1 MHTGILPKTD
11 IPHRKIKLTGEISLE
26 ICGILAEYNPFHN
39 GHKYQIDLLRKAGIT
54 HIVAFMSGNFV
65 QRGDIAIT
73 DKFTRAKYAVQN
85 GVDLVIEMP
94 TLYTVASAHFYARAA
109 YSLMEGLGC
118 LDSVSF
124 GCETSDMEILNKAA
138 SFSEEINE
146 STEIKEKM
154 SEGMSYPAAMESLA
168 DDDISIAFSSP
179 NNILTVEYI
188 RQINERN
195 LPYNIYPLKR
205 LGPEHDSNDIVGN
218 IASASH
224 IRELMRSGE
233 EYSDFVPYDSI
244 PFENIDFKVLE
255 TITFYKLRTMK
266 LSELA
271 LLPET
276 SPELASRFYNAIRE
290 SSSLDEFLVKV
301 KTKRF
306 PQARIRRTIYS
317 AILGLNKA
325 DYLYDPPYIRVLAL
339 NQRGAEVL
347 KKAKTTTR
355 LPISTSVADL
365 MSRGGI
371 CERFVN
377 MECNA
382 TDVYNI
388 LKGNKMYKSDMTA
401 KIEIMEIDDEF

>member
-1 MHTGILPKTD
+1 M
-11 IPHRKIKLTGEISLE
+11 EV
-26 ICGILAEYNPFHN
+26 CGILAEYNPFHN
-39 GHKYQIDLLRKAGIT
+39 GHKYQIDLLRETGVT

-65 QRGDIAIT
+65 QRGDIAVT
-73 DKFTRAKYAVQN
+73 DKFTRAKYAIEN

-94 TLYTVASAHFYARAA
+94 TLYTVASAHFYAKAA
-109 YSLMEGLGC
+109 YSLMQDIGC
-118 LDSVSF
+118 IDSVSF
-124 GCETSDMEILNKAA
+124 GCETSDIEILKKAA
-138 SFSEEINE
+138 SFSEEVNE
-146 STEIKEKM
+146 SLEVKEKM
-154 SEGMSYPAAMESLA
+154 SEGMSYPAAIESLA

-195 LPYNIYPLKR
+195 LPYHIYPIKR
-205 LGPEHDSNDIVGN
+205 LGPEHDSSDIVGD

-233 EYSDFVPYDSI
+233 DYSDFVPYGSI
-244 PFENIDFKVLE
+244 PFENVDFKTLE

-276 SPELASRFYNAIRE
+276 SSELASRFYNAIRE

-317 AILGLNKA
+317 AILGLSKT

-339 NQRGAEVL
+339 NKRGTEVL
-347 KKAKTTTR
+347 RKAKTTTR
-355 LPISTSVADL
+355 IPISTSVADL
-365 MSRGGI
+365 MSRNGI

-377 MECNA
+377 MECAA

-401 KIEIMEIDDEF
+401 KIEITETNDEF

>member
-1 MHTGILPKTD
+1 M
-11 IPHRKIKLTGEISLE
+11 EV
-26 ICGILAEYNPFHN
+26 CGILAEYNPFHN
-39 GHKYQIDLLRKAGIT
+39 GHKYQIDLLRETGVT

-65 QRGDIAIT
+65 QRGDIAVT
-73 DKFTRAKYAVQN
+73 DKFTRAKYAIEN

-94 TLYTVASAHFYARAA
+94 TLYTVASAHFYAKAA
-109 YSLMEGLGC
+109 YSLMQDIGC
-118 LDSVSF
+118 IDSVSF
-124 GCETSDMEILNKAA
+124 GCETSDIEILKKAA
-138 SFSEEINE
+138 SFSEEVNE
-146 STEIKEKM
+146 SLEVKEKM
-154 SEGMSYPAAMESLA
+154 SEGISYPAAIESLA

-195 LPYNIYPLKR
+195 LPYHIYPIKR
-205 LGPEHDSNDIVGN
+205 LGPEHDSSDIVGN

-233 EYSDFVPYDSI
+233 DYSDFVPYGSI
-244 PFENIDFKVLE
+244 PFENVDFKTLE

-276 SPELASRFYNAIRE
+276 SSELASRFYNAIRE

-317 AILGLNKA
+317 AILGLSKT

-347 KKAKTTTR
+347 RKAKTTTR
-355 LPISTSVADL
+355 IPISTSVADL
-365 MSRGGI
+365 MSRNGI

-377 MECNA
+377 MECAA

-401 KIEIMEIDDEF
+401 KIEITETNDEF

>member
-1 MHTGILPKTD
+1 M
-11 IPHRKIKLTGEISLE
+11 EV
-26 ICGILAEYNPFHN
+26 CGILAEYNPFHN
-39 GHKYQIDLLRKAGIT
+39 GHKYQIDLLRETGVT

-65 QRGDIAIT
+65 QRGDIAVT
-73 DKFTRAKYAVQN
+73 DKFTRAKYAIEN

-94 TLYTVASAHFYARAA
+94 TLYTVASAHFYAKAA
-109 YSLMEGLGC
+109 YSLMQDIGC
-118 LDSVSF
+118 IDSVSF
-124 GCETSDMEILNKAA
+124 GCETSDIEILKKAA
-138 SFSEEINE
+138 SFSEEVNE
-146 STEIKEKM
+146 SLEVKEKM
-154 SEGMSYPAAMESLA
+154 SEGMSYPAAIESLA

-195 LPYNIYPLKR
+195 LPYHIYPIKR
-205 LGPEHDSNDIVGN
+205 LGPEHDSSDIVGN

-233 EYSDFVPYDSI
+233 DYSDFVPYGSI
-244 PFENIDFKVLE
+244 PFENVDFKTLE

-276 SPELASRFYNAIRE
+276 SSELASRFYNAIRE

-317 AILGLNKA
+317 AILGLSKT
-325 DYLYDPPYIRVLAL
+325 DYLYDPHYIRVLAL

-347 KKAKTTTR
+347 RKAKTTTR
-355 LPISTSVADL
+355 IPISTSVADL
-365 MSRGGI
+365 MSRNGI

-377 MECNA
+377 MECAA

-401 KIEIMEIDDEF
+401 KIEITETNDEF

>member
-1 MHTGILPKTD
+1 M
-11 IPHRKIKLTGEISLE
+11 E

-39 GHKYQIDLLRKAGIT
+39 GHKHQIDLLRETGVT
-54 HIVAFMSGNFV
+54 HIAAFMSGNFV

-73 DKFTRAKYAVQN
+73 DKFTRAKYAVRN
-85 GVDLVIEMP
+85 GVDLVVEMP

-109 YSLMEGLGC
+109 YSLMQGMGC
-118 LDSVSF
+118 IDAVSF
-124 GCETSDMEILNKAA
+124 GCETSDIEILKKAA
-138 SFSEEINE
+138 SFSEEANE
-146 STEIKEKM
+146 SLEIKEKM
-154 SEGMSYPAAMESLA
+154 SNGMSYPAAMESLA
-168 DDDISIAFSSP
+168 DDDISVAFSSP

-188 RQINERN
+188 RQINERK
-195 LPYNIYPLKR
+195 LPYNIYPVKR
-205 LGPEHDSNDIVGN
+205 LGPEHDSDDIVEN

-224 IRELMRSGE
+224 IRELMRNGKD
-233 EYSDFVPYDSI
+233 YSDYVPYDSI
-244 PFENIDFKVLE
+244 PFENVDFKTLE
-255 TITFYKLRTMK
+255 TIAFYKFRTMK

-276 SPELASRFYNAIRE
+276 SPELSSRFYNAIRE
-290 SSSLDEFLVKV
+290 SSSLDEFLMKV

-325 DYLYDPPYIRVLAL
+325 DYLYTPPYIRVLAL
-339 NQRGAEVL
+339 NQRGAEIL
-347 KKAKTTTR
+347 RKAKTTANI
-355 LPISTSVADL
+355 PVSTSAADL
-365 MSRGGI
+365 MSRRGT
-371 CERFVN
+371 CERFVQ

-401 KIEIMEIDDEF
+401 KIEITEI

>member
-1 MHTGILPKTD
+1 M
-11 IPHRKIKLTGEISLE
+11 EV
-26 ICGILAEYNPFHN
+26 CGILAEYNPFHN
-39 GHKYQIDLLRKAGIT
+39 GHKYQIDLLRETGVT

-65 QRGDIAIT
+65 QRGDIAVT
-73 DKFTRAKYAVQN
+73 DKFTRAKYAIEN

-94 TLYTVASAHFYARAA
+94 TLYTVASAHFYAKAA
-109 YSLMEGLGC
+109 YSLMQDIGC
-118 LDSVSF
+118 IDSVSF
-124 GCETSDMEILNKAA
+124 RCETSHIEICKKAA
-138 SFSEEINE
+138 SFSEEVNE
-146 STEIKEKM
+146 SLEVKEKM
-154 SEGMSYPAAMESLA
+154 SEGMSYPAAIESLA

-195 LPYNIYPLKR
+195 LPYHIYPIKR
-205 LGPEHDSNDIVGN
+205 LGPEHDSSDIVGN

-233 EYSDFVPYDSI
+233 DYSDFVPYASI
-244 PFENIDFKVLE
+244 PFENVDFKTLE

-276 SPELASRFYNAIRE
+276 SSELASRFYNAIRE

-317 AILGLNKA
+317 AILGLSKT

-339 NQRGAEVL
+339 NKSGAEVL
-347 KKAKTTTR
+347 RKAKTTTR
-355 LPISTSVADL
+355 IPISTSVADL
-365 MSRGGI
+365 MSRNGI

-377 MECNA
+377 MECAA

-401 KIEIMEIDDEF
+401 KIEITETNDEF

>member
-1 MHTGILPKTD
+1 MN
-11 IPHRKIKLTGEISLE
+11 LE

-39 GHKYQIDLLRKAGIT
+39 GHKYQIDLLRNAGVS

-73 DKFTRAKYAVQN
+73 DKFTRARYAVQN

-94 TLYTVASAHFYARAA
+94 TLYTVASAHFYAKAA
-109 YSLMEGLGC
+109 YSLMQDIGC
-118 LDSVSF
+118 IDSVSF
-124 GCETSDMEILNKAA
+124 GCETGDIEILKKAA
-138 SFSEEINE
+138 SFSEEVNE
-146 STEIKEKM
+146 SLEIKEKM
-154 SEGMSYPAAMESLA
+154 SNGMSYPAAVESLA
-168 DDDISIAFSSP
+168 DDDISVAFSSP

-195 LPYNIYPLKR
+195 LSYRIYPIER
-205 LGPEHDSNDIVGN
+205 IGPEHDSTDIVGN

-224 IRELMRSGE
+224 IRELMRNGK
-233 EYSDFVPYDSI
+233 EYSAFVPYDSI
-244 PFENIDFKVLE
+244 SFENIDFKTLE

-271 LLPET
+271 NLPET

-317 AILGLNKA
+317 AILGLCKT
-325 DYLYDPPYIRVLAL
+325 DYLYEPPYIRVLAL
-339 NQRGAEVL
+339 NKRGAEVL
-347 KKAKTTTR
+347 RKAKTTTR
-355 LPISTSVADL
+355 IPISTSVADL
-365 MSRGGI
+365 MSRRGI
-371 CERFVN
+371 CEKFVN
-377 MECNA
+377 MECAA
-382 TDVYNI
+382 TDIYNI

>member
-1 MHTGILPKTD
+1 M
-11 IPHRKIKLTGEISLE
+11 EV
-26 ICGILAEYNPFHN
+26 CGILAEYNPFHN
-39 GHKYQIDLLRKAGIT
+39 GHKYQIDLLRETGVT

-65 QRGDIAIT
+65 QRGDIAVT
-73 DKFTRAKYAVQN
+73 DKFTRAKYAIEN

-94 TLYTVASAHFYARAA
+94 TLYTVASAHFYAKAA
-109 YSLMEGLGC
+109 YSLMQDIGC
-118 LDSVSF
+118 IDSVSF
-124 GCETSDMEILNKAA
+124 GCETSDIEILKKAA
-138 SFSEEINE
+138 SFSEEVNE
-146 STEIKEKM
+146 SLEVKEKM
-154 SEGMSYPAAMESLA
+154 SEGISYPAAIESLA

-195 LPYNIYPLKR
+195 LPYHIYPIKR
-205 LGPEHDSNDIVGN
+205 LGPEHDSSDIVGN

-233 EYSDFVPYDSI
+233 DYSDFVPYGSI
-244 PFENIDFKVLE
+244 PFENVDFKTLE

-276 SPELASRFYNAIRE
+276 SSELASRFYNAIRE

-317 AILGLNKA
+317 AILGLSKT

-347 KKAKTTTR
+347 RKAKTTTR
-355 LPISTSVADL
+355 IPISTSVADL
-365 MSRGGI
+365 MSRNGI

-377 MECNA
+377 MECTA

-401 KIEIMEIDDEF
+401 KIEITETNDEF